1 MKTHPHTTSA
11 SRAAA
16 AGLRSDRSLLGK
28 LSIPILAILLLAV
41 LPATLD
47 IFRLGLAAKY
57 LSLSF
62 CAVGIVL
69 IWGYGGILSLGQG
82 VFFGLGSYMMAMF
95 LKLESTGADSSAQAL
110 SSFFGSNLPDFMVW
124 NSVEELPWWWEPFNH
139 VGFTLPAILIL
150 PAVLAFVLAYANF
163 RRRIGDVYF
172 SIVTLA
178 LSAILAIVIIGQQ
191 GVTGGVNGINDF
203 RTFLGVDLDDDK
215 VKVTMYY
222 VTCVLLLVCVLIG
235 TFILRS
241 RLGKVLVAIR
251 DREDRVRFSGYD
263 PALFKA
269 FIFAVAA
276 IFSSIGGAMFT
287 LQVGLASPS
296 LVGIVPSVEMVI
308 YAAVGG
314 RLSLVGAVYG
324 AVLVG
329 SAKTFFSE
337 NFVEYWMYFIGV
349 LFVVVV
355 MFLPNGLAGLLERMR
370 GGGKP
375 GAPTGAPSSPPAVP
389 RERNDAA
396 PPPGGTLA
404 GEAGGAK

>member
-1 MKTHPHTTSA
+1 MARIARQGAAEAASA
-11 SRAAA
+11 G
-16 AGLRSDRSLLGK
+16 AGWGTYGFV
-28 LSIPILAILLLAV
+28 ILAVLLLAV
-41 LPATLD
+41 LPFSLD

-57 LSLSF
+57 LCLAF

-95 LKLESTGADSSAQAL
+95 LKLEATGADSSAQAL

-124 NSVEELPWWWEPFNH
+124 NSVEELPLWWEPFHH
-139 VGFTLPAILIL
+139 VWFTIPAILIV
-150 PAVLAFVLAYANF
+150 PPVFAFLLAYAAF
-163 RRRIGDVYF
+163 RKRVGGVYF
-172 SIVTLA
+172 SIVTLS

-203 RTFLGVDLDDDK
+203 RTFLGINLDTDQAK
-215 VKVTMYY
+215 RWMYY
-222 VTCVLLLVCVLIG
+222 ITAVLLLLCVLTG

-276 IFSSIGGAMFT
+276 LFSSIGGAMFSI
-287 LQVGLASPS
+287 QVGLASPS
-296 LVGIVPSVEMVI
+296 LVGIVPSIEMVI

-314 RLSLVGAVYG
+314 RLSLIGAVYG

-337 NFVEYWMYFIGV
+337 NFVEYWMYFIGG
-349 LFVVVV
+349 LFVFTV
-355 MFLPNGLAGLLERMR
+355 MFLPDGLGGLIDRIR
-370 GGGKP
+370 GRRQLTALPAK
-375 GAPTGAPSSPPAVP
+375 APEPEARAVAQVEPA
-389 RERNDAA
+389 
-396 PPPGGTLA
+396 
-404 GEAGGAK
+404 K

>member
-1 MKTHPHTTSA
+1 MADVNSPRA
-11 SRAAA
+11 NLAAA
-16 AGLRSDRSLLGK
+16 AVAQGRRGLLDRFSF
-28 LSIPILAILLLAV
+28 PILAVVLLVV
-41 LPATLD
+41 LPLSLD
-47 IFRLGLAAKY
+47 IFRLTLAAKY

-95 LKLESTGADSSAQAL
+95 LKLESTSSGSSAQAL
-110 SSFFGSNLPDFMVW
+110 ASFFGSNLPDFMVW
-124 NSVEELPWWWEPFNH
+124 NSVEALPWWWEPFNH
-139 VGFTLPAILIL
+139 VWFTIPAILLL
-150 PAVLAFVLAYANF
+150 PTAIAFVLGYANF

-178 LSAILAIVIIGQQ
+178 MSAILAIVIIGQQ

-203 RTFLGVDLDDDK
+203 RTFLGVDLDQDR
-215 VKVTMYY
+215 VKVTMYFI
-222 VTCVLLLVCVLIG
+222 TCGLLLLCVAVGL
-235 TFILRS
+235 FILRS

-276 IFSSIGGAMFT
+276 LFSSIGGALFT

-314 RLSLVGAVYG
+314 RLSLIGAVYG
-324 AVLVG
+324 AFLVG
-329 SAKTFFSE
+329 YAKTFFSE
-337 NFVEYWMYFIGV
+337 NFVEYWMYFIGG
-349 LFVVVV
+349 LFVVIV
-355 MFLPNGLAGLLERMR
+355 MFLPDGMAGLLDRLRGRM
-370 GGGKP
+370 GG
-375 GAPTGAPSSPPAVP
+375 
-389 RERNDAA
+389 AA
-396 PPPGGTLA
+396 APGGTGIPA
-404 GEAGGAK
+404 ADGKGGAR